1 MAIGKLTYLDL
12 TPEQRREGAKA
23 ARERIRNA
31 QMSPA
36 LDATQ
41 QAYLRSEAEKINA
54 WEKCKLDCAEQHDPK
69 PT

>member
-36 LDATQ
+36 LDISQ
-41 QAYLRSEAEKINA
+41 QAYLKAEAEKIDA
-54 WEKCKLDCAEQHDPK
+54 WEKGKLPVTEG
-69 PT
+69 

>member
-12 TPEQRREGAKA
+12 TTEQRREGAKV

-36 LDATQ
+36 LDASQ
-41 QAYLRSEAEKINA
+41 QAFLAAEMKKIDA
-54 WEKCKLDCAEQHDPK
+54 WENCELACAEQHEHS
-69 PT
+69 